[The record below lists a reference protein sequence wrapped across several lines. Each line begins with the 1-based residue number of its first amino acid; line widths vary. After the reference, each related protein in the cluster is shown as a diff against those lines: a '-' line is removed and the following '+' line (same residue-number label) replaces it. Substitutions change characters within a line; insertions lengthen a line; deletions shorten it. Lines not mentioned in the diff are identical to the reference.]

1 MRPVPAELPGPVLV
15 VVPARNRRRLALQA
29 VRSVLDQTYSDLR
42 CLVVD
47 DASADGTAQALGALG
62 DPRLEV
68 VVNEAPMGASAA
80 RNLGLGAVKDETWV
94 AFLDSDDL
102 WAPTKLEEQLAALA
116 ANPGAGWAATACVNV
131 SVGLDVLYALRMHT
145 GAGAGGS
152 HCFEVGQLRA
162 MLAEENALPAG
173 STTVMASAA
182 LLAEVGGYDTG
193 LTTCEDWD
201 LWAKLA
207 RRAPLAYVDAP
218 LAAYR
223 IWSGQS
229 SVDVAAFVRDAAR
242 VRARHYA
249 ELGPLPRSY
258 AARWQMEAGW
268 RYVTAGRRGRAAA
281 SYLRAA
287 WLGRLP
293 GQLAYAAASLADPA
307 AVHRRLDHAQR
318 RGLLPEGWETQ
329 ARAWLALYRQGPGL
343 PS

>member
-1 MRPVPAELPGPVLV
+1 MLV
-15 VVPARNRRRLALQA
+15 VVPARNRRPLALQA

-42 CLVVD
+42 CLVID
-47 DASADGTAQALGALG
+47 DASTDGTAQALAAVG
-62 DPRLEV
+62 DPRVEV
-68 VVNEAPMGASAA
+68 VVNERPAGASAA
-80 RNLGLGAVKDETWV
+80 RNLALAAVKGETWV

-102 WAPTKLEEQLAALA
+102 WAPTKLERQLAALA
-116 ANPGAGWAATACVNV
+116 AHPGAGWAATACVNV
-131 SVGLDVLYALRMHT
+131 SVDLDVVHALRMAT
-145 GAGAGGS
+145 GGTTGDL
-152 HCFEVGQLRA
+152 HCYGVDQLRP
-162 MLAEENALPAG
+162 MLAEENVLPAG

-201 LWAKLA
+201 LWARLA
-207 RRAPLAYVDAP
+207 RHAPLVYVDAP

-242 VRARHYA
+242 VRARHYP
-249 ELGPLPRSY
+249 ELGPLPGSY

-268 RYVTAGRRGRAAA
+268 RYVTARRRGRAAA

-293 GQLAYAAASLADPA
+293 GQLAYALAALVDPA
-307 AVHRRLDHAQR
+307 AVHRHLGRAQR
-318 RGLLPEGWETQ
+318 RGLLPEGWEDQ
-329 ARAWLALYRQGPGL
+329 ARAWLSPYRQGPAL
-343 PS
+343 PP